1 MGISRTSEV
10 LIFQLVKLFHCD
22 FVYLSFLCRHFYRHL
37 MNPAYF
43 LSDNLLKGS
52 CDYSLTEQLVKNI
65 RVINILRHFL
75 NSENR
80 SLARQVRRFKK
91 IVAPFICRYRH
102 TEILILLV
110 REIRFPV
117 LIIIGIGFPAPRNHI
132 CRIVIHKLKLRGKFD
147 YIVSCAGACCQ

>member
-1 MGISRTSEV
+1 
-10 LIFQLVKLFHCD
+10 
-22 FVYLSFLCRHFYRHL
+22 

-43 LSDNLLKGS
+43 LSDNLLEGS

-80 SLARQVRRFKK
+80 SLARQVRRLKK

-102 TEILILLV
+102 TEILVLLV
-110 REIRFPV
+110 REIPFSV

-147 YIVSCAGACCQ
+147 YIVSCAGACCQKLCFAPSETVKHAFCGCR